1 MRRILIAFAA
11 LLIYGVT
18 AGAWAQEGD
27 VAAGREIAERVCSDC
42 HDVSAT
48 GGMKQDPPAFAAIAV
63 YRTEDKILEKIVA
76 PHVGMPRV
84 ADLLLRDEVR
94 DVITYI
100 VSLDTSGQ

>member
-1 MRRILIAFAA
+1 MRRIAIALAAA
-11 LLIYGVT
+11 LVL
-18 AGAWAQEGD
+18 GATVGARAQDGD
-27 VAAGREIAERVCSDC
+27 VATGREIAERFCSDC

-63 YRTEDKILEKIVA
+63 YRSEDKILEKIVA
-76 PHVGMPRV
+76 PHVAMPRV

-100 VSLDTSGQ
+100 ISLDTSAP